1 MKRSLI
7 ILISIIAVA
16 AAIRLVVAIR
26 CDVAPDYSDM
36 AIYNELAL
44 SDHIVISPPPGYP
57 LFLKAIYSIF
67 GTKNYRAVFIVQALI
82 STFTVFAAF
91 LIGRKVCG
99 ERTGLIAAGIFAI
112 YPNFIVYTLTTLTET
127 LALLVTML
135 ILGILVWN
143 IDDRRKAVL
152 AALTIFAGCFIRPA
166 FLYFWPGTFLSVSRK
181 KIFLITTGAV
191 IAPAIIFMAIS
202 GNVPNRGALAFY
214 KTYNP
219 RATGLSNYDFSETEL
234 ESRDLPIS
242 TYMRESFRFIAGNKW
257 RTMDILHKKCSL
269 LFSRGFDTFVMRN
282 LVDNDPDVSNILY
295 YGYLPVLILG
305 VAGMLRRYNRKNRGV
320 MWPALSYLVFFILL
334 AMFKIRYRLLA
345 EPSLI
350 IFTSILLGGSCGKE
364 RQEDRSMESSTIPP
378 GE

>member
-16 AAIRLVVAIR
+16 AAIRLTVAIR
-26 CDVAPDYSDM
+26 CDVAPDQSDM

-44 SDHIVISPPPGYP
+44 SDRIVISPPPGYP
-57 LFLKAIYSIF
+57 LFLRAIYSIF
-67 GTKNYRAVFIVQALI
+67 GSRNYQAVFIIQALI

-91 LIGRKVCG
+91 LIGRKICN
-99 ERTGLIAAGIFAI
+99 EKTGLIAAGIFAI

-127 LALLVTML
+127 LALLVTMV
-135 ILGILVWN
+135 ILGVLVWN

-152 AALTIFAGCFIRPA
+152 AALAIFAGCFIRPA
-166 FLYFWPGTFLSVSRK
+166 FLYFWPGALLSVDK
-181 KIFLITTGAV
+181 KKVFLITTAAV
-191 IAPAIIFMAIS
+191 LAPAIIFMVAS

-234 ESRDLPIS
+234 ESRDLPVSI
-242 TYMRESFRFIAGNKW
+242 YMRESFRFIAENKW
-257 RTMDILHKKCSL
+257 RTMNILHKKCSL
-269 LFSRGFDTFVMRN
+269 LFSRGFDTFVMRS
-282 LVDNDPDVSNILY
+282 LVNDDHNVSNILH

-305 VAGMLRRYNRKNRGV
+305 AAGMLRRYDKKNRGV
-320 MWPALSYLVFFILL
+320 MWPALSYLAFFILL

-364 RQEDRSMESSTIPP
+364 RQGDRSLDSSTGVP